1 MRGIA
6 ALIVGLALAA
16 CAQGHDKLWPGPDWR
31 AAGPSAGSVAAG
43 SDASDAAAPGDDGTG
58 TRVPR
63 YRTTRSSSTPPDLLQ
78 NPSDQ
83 RRPQVVQ
90 PSAPPPPR
98 VVDQRND
105 VIAPRDPNRPYSADG
120 FGYQRQGTTIVGPQ
134 GDTYNRVGSSI
145 IGPGGKACSAV
156 GNSIVC

>member
-6 ALIVGLALAA
+6 AVIIGLALAA
-16 CAQGHDKLWPGPDWR
+16 CSSAHDNLWPGPDWR
-31 AAGPSAGSVAAG
+31 AAGPAAGSVAAG
-43 SDASDAAAPGDDGTG
+43 SDASDAAPMNDDGTG

-63 YRTTRSSSTPPDLLQ
+63 YRTTRGSSTTPDLLQ

-83 RRPQVVQ
+83 RRPPRVVQ
-90 PSAPPPPR
+90 PSAPPPQIVEP
-98 VVDQRND
+98 RND

-134 GDTYNRVGSSI
+134 GETYNRVGSSI
-145 IGPGGKACSAV
+145 IGPGGRACTAV